1 MNASLTLYLLD
12 HPETFSCTVS
22 LILFS
27 FLTNKN
33 VVPGQVFRKKSALL
47 PKNIG
52 NDFTPFLNE
61 IEDYPLKIKKTGDI
75 NTE

>member
-1 MNASLTLYLLD
+1 MHSIIN
-12 HPETFSCTVS
+12 F
-22 LILFS
+22 ILFS

-47 PKNIG
+47 PKNSG
-52 NDFTPFLNE
+52 NDFTPILNE
-61 IEDYPLKIKKTGDI
+61 IEDYPLIIKKTGDI